1 MVQLLS
7 EALKKGSIG
16 LIAPNDTYAAGII
29 GRSRNVI
36 DVEIV
41 TTSGGKADINETDLL
56 QRLINDDRISVIIVY
71 MESIRGDKYF
81 VDAVKQAVPRK
92 PVIILRS
99 GEKKDDKE
107 PMVSYTASPAS
118 SDEISSLLLSQSGA
132 ILARDNDH
140 LFALAC
146 AFSKQ
151 PLPKGN
157 GVLVISHTDSLGV
170 AAAESLYLS
179 NMRPATLEP
188 YLQQRLKK
196 ILSPCTDIGDAHD
209 FSFTMTPRHLK
220 AFIEIGIESDNVNSF
235 IVGLHGERLD
245 SFMEVM
251 KNIDYKEKPI
261 VCCGAFK
268 ELLTNDVVKMERTG
282 IPVYST
288 VKMAVE
294 VLGQLYHYGMRRHS
308 AIADSIAHHLPT
320 STFYVD
326 NVPVRLRLINAK
338 DIDLW
343 TDFVNSCSKESL
355 WMRFLAPFSAT
366 PERAKRFCN
375 VDPEEEI
382 AVVAEI
388 KLDDQ
393 YKFLGIARLI
403 KNKRCEGE
411 AEYAI
416 IISDPWQNKRL
427 GYLLSK
433 QCFELAREKGY
444 KTIRAETILKNHS
457 MIKIFRRFNFS
468 VDGKEENMLSTS
480 LTLS

>member
-7 EALKKGSIG
+7 ETFKKGTIG
-16 LIAPNDTYAAGII
+16 LIVPNDTYTTGIV
-29 GRSRNVI
+29 GKLRNVL
-36 DVEIV
+36 DLEIV
-41 TTSGGKADINETDLL
+41 ATTGGKAGINKTDLL
-56 QRLINDDRISVIIVY
+56 QRFIDDDRISVIVIP

-81 VDAVKQAVPRK
+81 VDAVKRAVPRK

-99 GEKKDDKE
+99 AEREDDE
-107 PMVSYTASPAS
+107 ESMPPYTASPAS
-118 SDEISSLLLSQSGA
+118 SDEISGLLLSHGGA
-132 ILARDNDH
+132 ILVRDNEH
-140 LFALAC
+140 LFALAR

-151 PLPKGN
+151 PLPTGN
-157 GVLVISHTDSLGV
+157 EVLVISHADSLSV

-188 YLQQRLKK
+188 HLQQRLEKT
-196 ILSPCTDIGDAHD
+196 LSPCTSIGDGHD

-220 AFIEIGIESDNVNSF
+220 SFIEIGIESNNVNSF
-235 IVGLHGERLD
+235 IIGLHGERLN
-245 SFMEVM
+245 SYIEIM
-251 KNIDYKEKPI
+251 KDIDYKGKPI
-261 VCCGAFK
+261 VCCAAFK
-268 ELLTNDVVKMERTG
+268 ELLTNNMVKMERVG

-294 VLGQLYHYGMRRHS
+294 VLGWMYHYGMRRRS
-308 AIADSIAHHLPT
+308 AVADSIAHHLPT
-320 STFYVD
+320 STLYVD
-326 NVPVRLRLINAK
+326 NTPVRLRLINAK

-388 KLDDQ
+388 KLDNQ

-403 KNKRCEGE
+403 KNKRREGE

-416 IISDPWQNKRL
+416 IIYDPWQNKRL
-427 GYLLSK
+427 GRILSK

-444 KTIRAETILKNHS
+444 KTIRAEAILKNHS
-457 MIKIFRRFNFS
+457 MIKIFRHFNFS
-468 VDGKEENMLSTS
+468 FDGKEENMISTS
-480 LTLS
+480 LNLS